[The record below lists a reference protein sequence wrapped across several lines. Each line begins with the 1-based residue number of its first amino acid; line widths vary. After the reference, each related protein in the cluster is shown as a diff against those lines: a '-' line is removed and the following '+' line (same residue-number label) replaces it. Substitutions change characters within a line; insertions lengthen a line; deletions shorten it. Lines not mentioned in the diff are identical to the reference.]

1 MKYVTIVF
9 LLLISFKLVSQPNQ
23 RSLQIGTYGSYLD
36 ISTYVELKLKEDSTF
51 IFVDRGFT
59 GISDIYHGK
68 WKIQKKKLILYDYE
82 IKIRPGSFKGRWDCW
97 KIKEDKLISK
107 QVYLLELQK

>member
-82 IKIRPGSFKGRWDCW
+82 IKIRPGSFKERWSRW
-97 KIKEDKLISK
+97 KTKGETLISK
-107 QVYLLELQK
+107 QGLRIELKK